1 MSTSLS
7 TLVDNLSNRIHDNR
21 KCTKCNSSLE
31 YISISKK
38 VDYCLNA
45 LIVKK
50 NTQKSL
56 IKNLQKS
63 LRIHTIFVM
72 EILISLCFY

>member
-7 TLVDNLSNRIHDNR
+7 SLVDNLSEGIHDNG

-38 VDYCLNA
+38 VSYFLNA
-45 LIVKK
+45 LIVKEDTQECLVK
-50 NTQKSL
+50 N
-56 IKNLQKS
+56 
-63 LRIHTIFVM
+63 
-72 EILISLCFY
+72 

>member
-7 TLVDNLSNRIHDNR
+7 SLVDNLSEGIHDNG

-45 LIVKK
+45 LIVK
-50 NTQKSL
+50 NDTQESL
-56 IKNLQKS
+56 IKN
-63 LRIHTIFVM
+63 
-72 EILISLCFY
+72 

>member
-7 TLVDNLSNRIHDNR
+7 SLVDNLSEGIHDNG

-38 VDYCLNA
+38 VSYFLNA
-45 LIVKK
+45 LIVKEDTQESLVK
-50 NTQKSL
+50 N
-56 IKNLQKS
+56 
-63 LRIHTIFVM
+63 
-72 EILISLCFY
+72 

>member
-7 TLVDNLSNRIHDNR
+7 SLLDNLSEGIHDNG
-21 KCTKCNSSLE
+21 KCTKCNSSIE

-45 LIVKK
+45 LIVK
-50 NTQKSL
+50 N
-56 IKNLQKS
+56 
-63 LRIHTIFVM
+63 
-72 EILISLCFY
+72 

>member
-7 TLVDNLSNRIHDNR
+7 NLADNLSEGIHDNG
-21 KCTKCNSSLE
+21 KCIKCNSSLE
-31 YISISKK
+31 YVSISKK

-50 NTQKSL
+50 DTQESS
-56 IKNLQKS
+56 IKN
-63 LRIHTIFVM
+63 
-72 EILISLCFY
+72 

>member
-1 MSTSLS
+1 MSTSRS

-45 LIVKK
+45 LTVKK
-50 NTQKSL
+50 DTQESL
-56 IKNLQKS
+56 IKN
-63 LRIHTIFVM
+63 
-72 EILISLCFY
+72 